1 MAANDDTRI
10 ISHDWTDLFRHRSR
24 QFTMDQYSLGPGVD
38 FVGAGWALGAFA
50 LTGGGLTWFLRKVDF
65 PWWWVGLV
73 IGVVVAVIA
82 YTLLSKDTGGK
93 VTPLE
98 GAALWLD
105 YWLFQPAMLQGEGA
119 DDYPTDL
126 HWQVLFFRPE
136 DMPPHHDA
144 FPPAVPY
151 GTRRK

>member
-1 MAANDDTRI
+1 MAANDDIRI

-24 QFTMDQYSLGPGVD
+24 QFTMDGYSVGRGVD
-38 FVGAGWALGAFA
+38 FVGAIWAFGIFA
-50 LTGGGLTWFLRKVDF
+50 LTAGGLTVLLRKFDF
-65 PWWWVGLV
+65 PWWWAGLL
-73 IGVVVAVIA
+73 IGGVVAVIA

-98 GAALWLD
+98 AAAMWLD

-136 DMPPHHDA
+136 DMPPHHDS
-144 FPPAVPY
+144 FPLPVPY